1 MDPESSF
8 GPRIMRGEDEV
19 VPSQEHVSN
28 VNPGPTSADER
39 TTTRDTPEATDTAE
53 SAEEWLDLYGDA
65 LYQFAWKRTGNS
77 EVSEDL
83 VQETLLAA
91 IKCHDTF
98 RRQASTS
105 TWLFAILR
113 RKIADHF
120 RGRGRALAGIV
131 SSNDPDKTDTDRGGR
146 CWDDDPA
153 TICQNAEF
161 QATFENCLAKL
172 PDKLADVFVLREM
185 NQYAPGE
192 IRELLGINATTLS
205 MRLHRCR
212 EALRECL
219 NQHWFQSE

>member
-1 MDPESSF
+1 MSLPDASS
-8 GPRIMRGEDEV
+8 ENN
-19 VPSQEHVSN
+19 PSAGSRV
-28 VNPGPTSADER
+28 A
-39 TTTRDTPEATDTAE
+39 

-65 LYQFAWKRTGNS
+65 LFQFAVRRTGRRD
-77 EVSEDL
+77 VSEDL

-91 IKCHDTF
+91 IKCQDAF

-120 RGRGRALAGIV
+120 RHTQRTTFGSSPVTCPSDVDSDTTGRR
-131 SSNDPDKTDTDRGGR
+131 
-146 CWDDDPA
+146 WDDDPA
-153 TICQNAEF
+153 RICQSAEF
-161 QATFENCLAKL
+161 QATFEQCLSKL

-192 IRELLGINATTLS
+192 IRELLGINASTLS

-212 EALRECL
+212 QALRECL
-219 NQHWFQSE
+219 NQNWFQSE